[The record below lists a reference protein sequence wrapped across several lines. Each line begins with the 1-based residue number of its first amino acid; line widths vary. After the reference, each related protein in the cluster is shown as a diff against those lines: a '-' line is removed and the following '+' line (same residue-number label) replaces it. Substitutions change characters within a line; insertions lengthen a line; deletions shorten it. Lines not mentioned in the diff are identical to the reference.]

1 MEKNLNQLKEHIRAV
16 EETRQI
22 TNAMYLL
29 SASRM
34 KKLRQHVDYN
44 REYFN
49 RIRSAVKDILSRSP
63 SLEYE
68 YLTQRPVRR
77 AAYLVIA
84 GDKGMAGAYNHNVL
98 NLASRIIDRQPVRPY
113 IATIGILATEYF
125 TRRGQKPDHAF
136 PGMAQNPSLGNAR
149 QVKDTL
155 VALYDSGEVDQ
166 VNLIYT
172 RFLNA
177 ASQYPRQ
184 VRLLPLSIRDYQNV
198 TVEYD
203 YDLDMIYHPS
213 PERVFYELAPQY
225 AVGLLFGAMAQ
236 SYASEQSARMNAMQ
250 NATKNAD
257 ELIAKLRHAY
267 HSARQLRITQ
277 ELTETVAAGLLRQ

>member
-98 NLASRIIDRQPVRPY
+98 DLASRIIDRQPVRPY
-113 IATIGILATEYF
+113 IATIGILRRDGYEVKNIDFFRIGIPF
-125 TRRGQKPDHAF
+125 TFA
-136 PGMAQNPSLGNAR
+136 AVL
-149 QVKDTL
+149 
-155 VALYDSGEVDQ
+155 SG
-166 VNLIYT
+166 Y
-172 RFLNA
+172 
-177 ASQYPRQ
+177 
-184 VRLLPLSIRDYQNV
+184 
-198 TVEYD
+198 
-203 YDLDMIYHPS
+203 
-213 PERVFYELAPQY
+213 
-225 AVGLLFGAMAQ
+225 LFCWFVWG
-236 SYASEQSARMNAMQ
+236 
-250 NATKNAD
+250 
-257 ELIAKLRHAY
+257 I
-267 HSARQLRITQ
+267 
-277 ELTETVAAGLLRQ
+277 